1 MRQAARATPLRKA
14 RNDSWGVSWGTY
26 AFHAACMGGHGTH
39 GPSWISTSM
48 VYLRGQGREVR
59 CVRQHTFG
67 VQAGWLIRPLS
78 ALLHWQRVQRAC
90 RGWSV
95 PHPPLLIRKMM
106 GFVS

>member
-1 MRQAARATPLRKA
+1 
-14 RNDSWGVSWGTY
+14 
-26 AFHAACMGGHGTH
+26 
-39 GPSWISTSM
+39 M

-106 GFVS
+106 GFVSYRIIVLTSCGTRPKAVVD